1 MKNKHFIYSALC
13 ALMLSSTM
21 FVSCDKDDDKKSEEK
36 TTDDII
42 NQIPAVDGNKQLTP
56 DEQKSYLD
64 QVGKAFMTEF
74 QSTNF
79 DNLIDLVNYAYEKYG
94 DDYDWDNVES
104 WADDAYDALIKTERG
119 KTLVDENE
127 WTYDEYQGY
136 DEVTGESIYKTITYR
151 YFYYEDIT
159 EVIYTA
165 SAFKGHFVAE
175 NGKWT
180 QTAADDLQ
188 FSFSDQNGKPCVLSV
203 TTSGKTE
210 NAFFGDDYKGY
221 DRNRKENEDGSYTSE
236 YIDIIDKII
245 VAVPEHI
252 TVTLTQDGKEVIKS
266 EINTDLSIAS
276 STEYDF
282 SKDKFNVTTTTVI
295 DGYTF
300 EVSKASFSNQD
311 KKAES
316 TFKLKKGD
324 VKLLEY
330 SIKANGEIVNE
341 GDDEYDV
348 ESLDTEISI
357 DILGKVQIKGTSKD
371 GDKLMDLLDEA
382 EENDD
387 NETVY
392 KEKIAA
398 ANALINYGM
407 YFDGG
412 DTKQLEVVM
421 EPFEEETWGGK
432 TYWDYDLLIQFADGT
447 KNAFDDFFIKAN
459 FYNVNNL
466 WDDMSDDYENK
477 IKVD

>member
-1 MKNKHFIYSALC
+1 MKNKHFVYSALC
-13 ALMLSSTM
+13 ALMLSGTM
-21 FVSCDKDDDKKSEEK
+21 FTSCDNDDDKKSEEK
-36 TTDDII
+36 TTDDIV
-42 NQIPAVDGNKQLTP
+42 NQIPAVDGSKQLTP
-56 DEQKSYLD
+56 DEQKSHLD

-94 DDYDWDNVES
+94 EDYDWDNVES
-104 WADDAYDALIKTERG
+104 WADDAYETLVKNEKG
-119 KTLVDENE
+119 KTLVDEWE
-127 WTYDEYQGY
+127 REQEDIVDKYEQTFET
-136 DEVTGESIYKTITYR
+136 VIYR
-151 YFYYEDIT
+151 YLEYEDIT

-165 SAFKGHFVAE
+165 SAFTGHFVAE

-203 TTSGKTE
+203 TTSGKTVS
-210 NAFFGDDYKGY
+210 AFFGDNFKG
-221 DRNRKENEDGSYTSE
+221 DDWNSKINDDGSHTSE

-266 EINTDLSIAS
+266 EINTNLSVAS

-282 SKDKFNVTTTTVI
+282 SKDKFNVTTTTTI

-330 SIKANGEIVNE
+330 SIKANGEITNDD
-341 GDDEYDV
+341 GDYDV
-348 ESLDTEISI
+348 NTLDTEISI

-371 GDKLMDLLDEA
+371 GGKLMDLLDEA

>member
-1 MKNKHFIYSALC
+1 ML
-13 ALMLSSTM
+13 ALMVAGTTL
-21 FVSCDKDDDKKSEEK
+21 VSCDKDDDKKSEEK

-42 NQIPAVDGNKQLTP
+42 NQIPAVDGNKQLSP

-94 DDYDWDNVES
+94 EDYDWDNVES
-104 WADDAYDALIKTERG
+104 WADNAYEALVKNKKG
-119 KTLVDENE
+119 KTLVDE
-127 WTYDEYQGY
+127 WEYEQT
-136 DEVTGESIYKTITYR
+136 VIYR
-151 YFYYEDIT
+151 YLEYEDIT

-165 SAFKGHFVAE
+165 SAFTGHFVAE
-175 NGKWT
+175 NGNWT

-203 TTSGKTE
+203 TTSGKTV
-210 NAFFGDDYKGY
+210 NAFFGDDTRYY
-221 DRNRKENEDGSYTSE
+221 WDRKDNEDGSRTSE
-236 YIDIIDKII
+236 KTEEIEKQI

-266 EINTDLSIAS
+266 EINTDLSVAS

-282 SKDKFNVTTTTVI
+282 SKDKFNVTTTTTI

-330 SIKANGEIVNE
+330 SIKANGEITNDD
-341 GDDEYDV
+341 GDYDV
-348 ESLDTEISI
+348 NTLDTEIAI

-371 GDKLMDLLDEA
+371 GGKLMDLLDEA
-382 EENDD
+382 EENQD
-387 NETVY
+387 NEAVY

-407 YFDGG
+407 YFNGG

>member
-79 DNLIDLVNYAYEKYG
+79 DNLIDLINYAYEKYG
-94 DDYDWDNVES
+94 EDYDWDNVES
-104 WADDAYDALIKTERG
+104 WADDAYEALVKNEKG
-119 KTLVDENE
+119 KTLVDK
-127 WTYDEYQGY
+127 WEYEQT
-136 DEVTGESIYKTITYR
+136 VIYR
-151 YFYYEDIT
+151 YLEYEDIT

-165 SAFKGHFVAE
+165 SAFTGHFVAE

-203 TTSGKTE
+203 TTSGKTV
-210 NAFFGDDYKGY
+210 NAFFGDNFKG
-221 DRNRKENEDGSYTSE
+221 DDWNSKINDDGSHTSE

-266 EINTDLSIAS
+266 EINTNLSIAS

-282 SKDKFNVTTTTVI
+282 SKDKFNVTTTTTI

-330 SIKANGEIVNE
+330 SIKANGEITNDD
-341 GDDEYDV
+341 GDYDV
-348 ESLDTEISI
+348 NTLNTEISI

-371 GDKLMDLLDEA
+371 GGKLMDLLDEA
-382 EENDD
+382 KENQD

-407 YFDGG
+407 YFNGG

-466 WDDMSDDYENK
+466 WDEMSDDYENK